1 MLALFSNAR
10 TSLQCSKLCQH
21 NLQKPSDILASTADP
36 NEESVDKE
44 DINEASDD
52 DDSADEGEDFNVDEE
67 SDFNLK
73 ELQHDIA
80 VTSVMM
86 QCDVRL

>member
-1 MLALFSNAR
+1 M
-10 TSLQCSKLCQH
+10 
-21 NLQKPSDILASTADP
+21 
-36 NEESVDKE
+36 DKE